1 MNVMMINIKSLL
13 IVLAFSCAGMY
24 TFGQQDSVSKTP
36 VPVDENTE
44 LIVYKAV
51 IQEEGTTEEFFK
63 RAVKW
68 INSTYKSPS
77 SVTSLRDME
86 SGKIEGDHRFK
97 IYATTK
103 EGVNT
108 EWDTITYKFKLEFR
122 ENRYRYTFFDFVI
135 KGQSRYPLEEWLDKM
150 DASENGYFE
159 EKLKKV
165 DEYMQN
171 LIASLIE
178 SMQPEKVI
186 VEEDW

>member
-1 MNVMMINIKSLL
+1 MKINIKSVLT
-13 IVLAFSCAGMY
+13 VLAFSCASMN

-36 VPVDENTE
+36 VPVDENTN

-51 IQEEGTTEEFFK
+51 VQEEGTTTAFFK

-68 INSTYKSPS
+68 INSVYVSPA

-86 SGKIEGDHRFK
+86 SGIIEGDYRFK
-97 IYATTK
+97 IYATAE
-103 EGVNT
+103 EGVNA
-108 EWDTITYKFKLEFR
+108 EWGTITYAFKLEFR
-122 ENRYRYTFFDFVI
+122 ENRYRYTFSDFEV
-135 KGQSRYPLEEWLDKM
+135 KGQSRHPLEDWIDKM
-150 DASENGYFE
+150 NASENGYFE
-159 EKLKKV
+159 EKLIKV
-165 DEYMQN
+165 DNYMQD

>member
-1 MNVMMINIKSLL
+1 MINIKSLL
-13 IVLAFSCAGMY
+13 TVLAFSCASMY
-24 TFGQQDSVSKTP
+24 TFGQQDSVPKTP
-36 VPVDENTE
+36 VPVDENTN

-51 IQEEGTTEEFFK
+51 VQEEGTPSAFFK

-68 INSTYKSPS
+68 INSVYKSPA

-86 SGKIEGDHRFK
+86 SGIIEGDYRFK

-108 EWDTITYKFKLEFR
+108 EWGTITYAFKLEFR
-122 ENRYRYTFFDFVI
+122 ENRYRYTFFDFEV
-135 KGQSRYPLEEWLDKM
+135 KGQSRHLLEEWLDKM

-178 SMQPEKVI
+178 SMQPEKV
-186 VEEDW
+186 VEEEDW